1 MRVLYFTDKLMRK
14 ILFVCLGNICRSAMA
29 EGIMRK
35 KAAEKN
41 ISILVDSAGT
51 SNYHTGEAPDKRA
64 QKTAAKHQ
72 VDISSQKARQ
82 FTVDDFD
89 TFDEIYAMDTSNYRN
104 ILRLARNDNDRKKVK
119 LMLNVLYPGE
129 DMSVPD
135 PYYGGDEG
143 FEHVYQLL
151 NEACEKISNERLP
164 E

>member
-1 MRVLYFTDKLMRK
+1 MKK

-41 ISILVDSAGT
+41 LPLTVDSAGT

-72 VDISSQKARQ
+72 VDISNQKVRQ

-89 TFDEIYAMDTSNYRN
+89 AFDEIYAMDTSNYRN
-104 ILRLARNDNDRKKVK
+104 ILRLARNDDDRKKVK
-119 LMLNVLYPGE
+119 LMLDMLYPGE
-129 DMSVPD
+129 EMSVPD

-151 NEACEKISNERLP
+151 DSACEKICNQHVSV
-164 E
+164 